1 MRTIGNARGMG
12 GMTTTAA
19 TAAAARQTSRV
30 ARRGDASRI
39 RTSVSASAGPRTR
52 TTVGRV
58 GATRGGCVGAS
69 GAVMSVSLSG
79 ITGGE
84 FGRWACGLSTTGRR
98 STRTRGRRSSSAA
111 TSSGDGGNGGDGGF
125 GGSGGGSGGGGDG
138 DEEDEEDEE
147 DEIIGR
153 GVEKKSAEEV
163 KSTCEENGLEFPR
176 DLLDADGGFMRAD
189 TLNLYVKYSKY
200 SILAF
205 LMNMFPA
212 VRDRML
218 ADPRFAFKLLV
229 ETGADAVMNTAM
241 EIKQRGD
248 TFWDEF
254 EFFACDQVAA
264 FAVNTAILTICSP
277 SIVLGNST
285 RSMRKLGELSKNA
298 SGLARAWYTGRK
310 YVASL
315 PPNVFMLD
323 PKLGVL
329 DKLVRGGATV
339 IARGGQIFF
348 VSTLCGTVGQMTA
361 NSLMM
366 LRRAAGKD
374 KYSKAYAQSIDDS
387 VDPPVMD
394 TGLLWGRFM
403 WFSANMRQQL
413 VIGGERAA
421 EQFASGMSAAA
432 GRRLANVT
440 TIALRVANNIKGGAD
455 FNNFVIRQAIQEAQR
470 RQDGG
475 D

>member
-1 MRTIGNARGMG
+1 
-12 GMTTTAA
+12 MT
-19 TAAAARQTSRV
+19 
-30 ARRGDASRI
+30 
-39 RTSVSASAGPRTR
+39 
-52 TTVGRV
+52 
-58 GATRGGCVGAS
+58 
-69 GAVMSVSLSG
+69 VSLSG
-79 ITGGE
+79 MAGGDV
-84 FGRWACGLSTTGRR
+84 GRWAVGMSTSSGRR
-98 STRTRGRRSSSAA
+98 STRTRSSLAS

-125 GGSGGGSGGGGDG
+125 GGSGGGSGGGGGGGDGG

-147 DEIIGR
+147 EIIGR
-153 GVEKKSAEEV
+153 GVEKRSAEEV
-163 KSTCEENGLEFPR
+163 RSTCEENGLEFPR

-298 SGLARAWYTGRK
+298 NGLARAWYTARK

-315 PPNVFMLD
+315 PPNVFMLN
-323 PKLGVL
+323 PKLGMI

-339 IARGGQIFF
+339 VARGGQIFF

-413 VIGGERAA
+413 VIGGERAV

-432 GRRLANVT
+432 GRRLANAT

-455 FNNFVIRQAIQEAQR
+455 FNNFVIRQAIEEAQR
-470 RQDGG
+470 RQDGR

>member
-1 MRTIGNARGMG
+1 MRGVC
-12 GMTTTAA
+12 GMTTMT
-19 TAAAARQTSRV
+19 TGTTTTTTTRQTTTRV
-30 ARRGDASRI
+30 TRRGNRSPGRY
-39 RTSVSASAGPRTR
+39 SVSASVGRRTR
-52 TTVGRV
+52 TTTGR
-58 GATRGGCVGAS
+58 GAATRGGCVGAS
-69 GAVMSVSLSG
+69 GGMVTVSLSG
-79 ITGGE
+79 MSGGDV
-84 FGRWACGLSTTGRR
+84 GRWAAGMSTSSGRR
-98 STRTRGRRSSSAA
+98 STRTRSSLAS

-125 GGSGGGSGGGGDG
+125 GGGSGGGGGGDGG
-138 DEEDEEDEE
+138 DEEDEEDE

-298 SGLARAWYTGRK
+298 NGLARAWYTARK

-323 PKLGVL
+323 PKLGML

-339 IARGGQIFF
+339 VARGGQIFF

-413 VIGGERAA
+413 VIGGERAV

-432 GRRLANVT
+432 GRRLANAT

-455 FNNFVIRQAIQEAQR
+455 FNNFVIRQAIEEAQR
-470 RQDGG
+470 RQDGS